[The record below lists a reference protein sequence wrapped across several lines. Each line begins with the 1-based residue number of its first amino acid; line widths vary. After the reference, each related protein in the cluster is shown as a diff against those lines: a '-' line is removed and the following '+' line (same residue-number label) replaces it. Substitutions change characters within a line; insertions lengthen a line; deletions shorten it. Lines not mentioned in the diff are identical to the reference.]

1 MSASNARV
9 TSNPRVEGGRRAL
22 VVLSLALVVA
32 AACTER
38 SPSGPDDS
46 QLPTEPVTVTLQL
59 DWPDFAS
66 NLQVYGGY
74 AGPAEMN
81 STVVARSFGGMEART
96 LLRFGSF
103 PLSALVRADPNSPA
117 LTADTALT
125 FIDAYVVVLFDTI
138 ASTNTGP
145 VSLGIGQTLERWHEP
160 SATWAN
166 AADTAGGSQA
176 WSQPG
181 GGAVLPIGT
190 LDWDPATGDS
200 MTFFLDQTEIAR
212 WDGAPDSV
220 RSVRIDLLTD
230 GHRLEIG
237 GAALRLVA
245 TSVADPDTTLVL
257 SVATTAVTFVYDPP
271 AAAPA
276 DGLRV
281 GGAPAWRSV
290 LDVALP
296 ATLSGPP
303 ELCAAVGCPF
313 ALGPQNVTYA
323 ALGLRGRRP
332 PDAFQPTDTITFDVR
347 AVLSRAALPKSP
359 LGNSFAQQGGTPVS
373 SDIFGVAEGTM
384 VDIPITAFVQ
394 GFLAGPDASG
404 RPPSNTLAILSGPE
418 PMSFTFGEFFGPGG
432 PNAPVLKLILTAG
445 PPLELR

>member
-1 MSASNARV
+1 MKATDASLTSA
-9 TSNPRVEGGRRAL
+9 PRFERGRRAF
-22 VVLSLALVVA
+22 VAISVALVAAV

-59 DWPDFAS
+59 DWDDFAS

-74 AGPAEMN
+74 AGPSQM
-81 STVVARSFGGMEART
+81 TTTIVARSFGGMESRT
-96 LLRFGSF
+96 LLRFASF
-103 PLSALVRADPNSPA
+103 PTSATVRDSASGSLRP
-117 LTADTALT
+117 DTALT
-125 FIDAYVVVLFDTI
+125 FISAYVVVVFDTI

-145 VSLGIGQTLERWHEP
+145 VTLALGETLEKWDEA
-160 SATWAN
+160 SANWAN
-166 AADTAGGSQA
+166 AVDTVGGQRP

-181 GGAVLPIGT
+181 GGAVLPIT
-190 LDWDPATGDS
+190 TREWEPSVGDS
-200 MTFFLDQTEIAR
+200 VAFFLDPAQIAR
-212 WDGAPDSV
+212 WKGAPDSI
-220 RSVRIDLLTD
+220 RSARIDLLTD
-230 GHRLEIG
+230 GHRLELG

-245 TSVADPDTTLVL
+245 LSAADPDTTLIL
-257 SVATTAVTFVYDPP
+257 TVATTARTFVYDPP

-276 DGLRV
+276 NGLRV

-290 LDVALP
+290 VDVALP

-313 ALGPQNVTYA
+313 ALEPRNVTYA

-332 PDAFQPTDTITFDVR
+332 PDAYQPTDTITFDVR

-359 LGNSFAQQGGTPVS
+359 LGSSLVQQGGSRVPPEV
-373 SDIFGVAEGTM
+373 FGALEGTM
-384 VDIPITAFVQ
+384 IDIPITAFVQ
-394 GFLAGPDASG
+394 GFLAGPDVAG
-404 RPPSNTLAILSGPE
+404 RIPSNTLAILSGPE
-418 PMSFTFGEFFGPGG
+418 PQSFTFGEFFGPGG
-432 PNAPVLKLILTAG
+432 PNAPVLKLILTAS

>member
-1 MSASNARV
+1 MSASNASVR
-9 TSNPRVEGGRRAL
+9 SIPGGERGRRAL
-22 VVLSLALVVA
+22 LALSTALVA
-32 AACTER
+32 VAACTER
-38 SPSGPDDS
+38 SPSGPDDG

-66 NLQVYGGY
+66 NLEVYGGY
-74 AGPAEMN
+74 AGPAEMSN
-81 STVVARSFGGMEART
+81 AVVARSYGGMEART
-96 LLRFGSF
+96 LLSFGSF
-103 PLSALVRADPNSPA
+103 PASALVRADPASPA

-125 FIDAYVVVLFDTI
+125 WVDAYVVVLFDTI
-138 ASTNTGP
+138 ASTNNGP
-145 VSLGIGQTLERWHEP
+145 VTVAMGETLEKWHEQ

-166 AADTAGGSQA
+166 AVDTAGGVQP

-190 LDWDPATGDS
+190 WDWDPTTTDSAT
-200 MTFFLDQTEIAR
+200 FYLDQTEIAR
-212 WDGAPDSV
+212 WDGAPDSI

-230 GHRLEIG
+230 GHRLQIG

-245 TSVADPDTTLVL
+245 TSVAAPDTTLVL
-257 SVATTAVTFVYDPP
+257 TVSTTSVTFVYDPP
-271 AAAPA
+271 ATAPA
-276 DGLRV
+276 DGIRV

-313 ALGPQNVTYA
+313 ALQPENVTYA

-332 PDAFQPTDTITFDVR
+332 PDAFTPTDSLTFDVR

-359 LGNSFAQQGGTPVS
+359 LGNSLVQAGGTPVPA
-373 SDIFGVAEGTM
+373 DIFGVLEGTM

-394 GFLAGPDASG
+394 GFLAGPDPSG

-418 PMSFTFGEFFGPGG
+418 PASFTFAEFFGPGG
-432 PNAPVLKLILTAG
+432 PNAPVLKLILTAS